1 MRVLNN
7 TLLLRVNATRPKIYR
22 WEISRLDFPRL
33 DFLRDNNLFDIT
45 CAFLILNTR
54 FTAPTVHRNSPIERN
69 VLSLDN
75 HYDLTYADNF
85 E

>member
-45 CAFLILNTR
+45 CAFLILNRANRGIDRSNETCYR
-54 FTAPTVHRNSPIERN
+54 WIIIMI
-69 VLSLDN
+69 
-75 HYDLTYADNF
+75 
-85 E
+85 

>member
-22 WEISRLDFPRL
+22 WEISRLDFPRF

-54 FTAPTVHRNSPIERN
+54 FTAPTVEFTDRTKRVI
-69 VLSLDN
+69 
-75 HYDLTYADNF
+75 AG
-85 E
+85 